1 MTKLTSWGAALAAAA
16 AFITQGSMA
25 KQVSGSTS
33 ADTKAT
39 LFSNKATAY
48 PNAKDS
54 TGTAASPNV
63 LLWEI
68 ENLTWLDE
76 DSGLSFME
84 LTTTLTAPILA
95 TDTVTFHVE
104 FKSDK

>member
-1 MTKLTSWGAALAAAA
+1 M
-16 AFITQGSMA
+16 
-25 KQVSGSTS
+25 
-33 ADTKAT
+33 
-39 LFSNKATAY
+39 
-48 PNAKDS
+48 
-54 TGTAASPNV
+54 

-95 TDTVTFHVE
+95 TDTVTFHIE

>member
-1 MTKLTSWGAALAAAA
+1 
-16 AFITQGSMA
+16 MA
-25 KQVSGSTS
+25 KQVSGSSSS
-33 ADTKAT
+33 ATKTT
-39 LFSNKATAY
+39 LFSNKASSY

-54 TGTAASPNV
+54 TGSAASPNV

-76 DSGLSFME
+76 DSGLSYME

-95 TDTVTFHVE
+95 TDTVTFHIE